1 MTEQLTLSLPYR
13 TVYGREAFWV
23 SQCNEEAIAWIDKYP
38 DWPQHAVW
46 IIGPQGSGKTHLV
59 NLFSDTVIEAKNL
72 TGYFRPPFQKKM
84 VVENLQDLPDE
95 EALLHL
101 FNFVRELGG
110 DLLLTS
116 RYVPDFTLPDL
127 VSRLNMIPKAEITLP
142 DEMLMRQVAKKAF
155 KDRHILVEESV
166 LDYLSLHLTRSFPL
180 LQRVVAQADK
190 LALESGR
197 KITIPVIR
205 QVIQE
210 EQKGDL

>member
-1 MTEQLTLSLPYR
+1 MTEQLAFSLSYR
-13 TVYGREAFWV
+13 TVYGREDFWV
-23 SQCNEEAIAWIDKYP
+23 APCNQEAIAWIDKYP
-38 DWPQHAVW
+38 EWSQHALW
-46 IIGPQGSGKTHLV
+46 IIGPQGSGKTHMAR
-59 NLFSDTVIEAKNL
+59 LFSGTGIEAKNL

-101 FNFVRELGG
+101 FNFVREMGG

-116 RYVPDFTLPDL
+116 RFIPDFSLPDL

-155 KDRHILVEESV
+155 EDRHILVEESV
-166 LDYLSLHLTRSFPL
+166 LDYLSQHLTRSFPL
-180 LQRVVAQADK
+180 LHRVVAQADQ

-197 KITIPVIR
+197 KITIPIIR
-205 QVIQE
+205 QVIQQE
-210 EQKGDL
+210 RGTE